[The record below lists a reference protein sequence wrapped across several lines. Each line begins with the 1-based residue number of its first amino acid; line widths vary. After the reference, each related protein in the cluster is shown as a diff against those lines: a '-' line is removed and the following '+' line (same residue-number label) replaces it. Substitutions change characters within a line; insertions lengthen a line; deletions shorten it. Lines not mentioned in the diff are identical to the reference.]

1 MVFTPVS
8 IICIAYAAMA
18 VSTYK
23 WAYRKSVS
31 TCRDDR
37 RNDPYST
44 FFSVMSLR
52 ILRISA
58 AMALEIFCRKVM
70 ISMARLME
78 LAA

>member
-1 MVFTPVS
+1 MVFTLVS
-8 IICIAYAAMA
+8 IICIPYAAMA

-44 FFSVMSLR
+44 FFSVIWPTFYVCL
-52 ILRISA
+52 
-58 AMALEIFCRKVM
+58 ALMFVY
-70 ISMARLME
+70 L
-78 LAA
+78 LAAELRKAKARKAR